1 MAGITLIST
10 VLALWAAQ
18 RNAEQA
24 IWQQVKQDAELV
36 GAIIAETIALSRE
49 VPDDLEAS
57 LEKDMISTALLLAE
71 YVALAER
78 VQVPRAAVQQTLQGL
93 AASLGVAEIWITDSS
108 GKVVYSIPKDV
119 PFTFSPD
126 PALQPQASEF
136 WPLISGKAKV
146 VTQQTRR
153 RDLDD
158 APFKYI
164 GVTGADRPRIVQL
177 GVERNQVDQ
186 LRSRLSLARLNESL
200 VRSGVLAQPL
210 LVVDKQLQPIDQSGA
225 VGRTSGYSEPSI
237 MTPHVEYLK
246 AAMID
251 GGAVTSMQADAAVI
265 YRSYS
270 SQSGR
275 YQGAFVAAFPR
286 DALDTLLAQQ
296 RRTFVTIGSVV
307 FLAASAL
314 GWLIA
319 NRLTGRLATISRA
332 ARDLQKG
339 RFDNLTELEQFSGQS
354 DEIARLGQVVHD
366 MGKEVQNREA
376 ILEGEVRKRTEEL
389 ALRNEALAASQAM
402 IRGELELAKRLQL
415 GILPSRFPSC
425 GGYEGSARVRMQ
437 QQMGGDFYDF
447 IPRADGT
454 VAVVVA
460 DVSGK
465 GIAAAFFMAMARTSL
480 AEQLTQG
487 LGIEECLSRSNEVLC
502 QSNPLNL
509 FVTVFV
515 ALIEP
520 NSGRVCYANA
530 GHNPPVHLFPQG
542 DPQLLP
548 MRGELALGV
557 MEGVRYSLDTL
568 HLKPGEAL
576 LTYTD
581 GITEAFDDKG
591 RAYGETRL
599 LQWARLLDHQASA
612 EQSLTSL
619 LNDVDSFQDAANQSD
634 DITMALIR
642 RLPNV

>member
-1 MAGITLIST
+1 
-10 VLALWAAQ
+10 
-18 RNAEQA
+18 
-24 IWQQVKQDAELV
+24 
-36 GAIIAETIALSRE
+36 
-49 VPDDLEAS
+49 
-57 LEKDMISTALLLAE
+57 
-71 YVALAER
+71 
-78 VQVPRAAVQQTLQGL
+78 
-93 AASLGVAEIWITDSS
+93 
-108 GKVVYSIPKDV
+108 
-119 PFTFSPD
+119 
-126 PALQPQASEF
+126 
-136 WPLISGKAKV
+136 
-146 VTQQTRR
+146 
-153 RDLDD
+153 
-158 APFKYI
+158 
-164 GVTGADRPRIVQL
+164 
-177 GVERNQVDQ
+177 
-186 LRSRLSLARLNESL
+186 
-200 VRSGVLAQPL
+200 
-210 LVVDKQLQPIDQSGA
+210 
-225 VGRTSGYSEPSI
+225 
-237 MTPHVEYLK
+237 
-246 AAMID
+246 
-251 GGAVTSMQADAAVI
+251 
-265 YRSYS
+265 
-270 SQSGR
+270 
-275 YQGAFVAAFPR
+275 VAAFPR

-339 RFDNLTELEQFSGQS
+339 SFGNLTELEQFSGQS

-447 IPRADGT
+447 IPRADGS

-581 GITEAFDDKG
+581 GITEAFDDEG

>member
-1 MAGITLIST
+1 
-10 VLALWAAQ
+10 
-18 RNAEQA
+18 
-24 IWQQVKQDAELV
+24 
-36 GAIIAETIALSRE
+36 
-49 VPDDLEAS
+49 
-57 LEKDMISTALLLAE
+57 
-71 YVALAER
+71 
-78 VQVPRAAVQQTLQGL
+78 
-93 AASLGVAEIWITDSS
+93 
-108 GKVVYSIPKDV
+108 
-119 PFTFSPD
+119 
-126 PALQPQASEF
+126 
-136 WPLISGKAKV
+136 
-146 VTQQTRR
+146 
-153 RDLDD
+153 
-158 APFKYI
+158 
-164 GVTGADRPRIVQL
+164 
-177 GVERNQVDQ
+177 
-186 LRSRLSLARLNESL
+186 
-200 VRSGVLAQPL
+200 
-210 LVVDKQLQPIDQSGA
+210 
-225 VGRTSGYSEPSI
+225 
-237 MTPHVEYLK
+237 
-246 AAMID
+246 
-251 GGAVTSMQADAAVI
+251 MQADAAVI
-265 YRSYS
+265 YRPYS

-275 YQGAFVAAFPR
+275 YEGAFVAAFPR

-339 RFDNLTELEQFSGQS
+339 SFGNLTELEQFSGQS

-447 IPRADGT
+447 IPRADGS

-581 GITEAFDDKG
+581 GITEAFDDEG